1 MTITHNAQ
9 CTHSLSFM
17 YPIFLLY
24 LTKTLSIHMF
34 HSILFLELG
43 MVWIPLSLR
52 GADF

>member
-24 LTKTLSIHMF
+24 LTKMLSIHVPF
-34 HSILFLELG
+34 HSLLGARHGVDSLESPWG
-43 MVWIPLSLR
+43 
-52 GADF
+52 